1 VLRPLNNYAAAIA
14 FAASKVVRVLPGAS
28 AVFPRVKQLLISGAK
43 STKILWT
50 MHPQY
55 RNAKDE

>member
-1 VLRPLNNYAAAIA
+1 MNNNAALIA
-14 FAASKVVRVLPGAS
+14 FVASKVVRVLPGGS
-28 AVFPRVKQLLISGAK
+28 AVFPRVERLLISGAK
-43 STKILWT
+43 STKRLWT